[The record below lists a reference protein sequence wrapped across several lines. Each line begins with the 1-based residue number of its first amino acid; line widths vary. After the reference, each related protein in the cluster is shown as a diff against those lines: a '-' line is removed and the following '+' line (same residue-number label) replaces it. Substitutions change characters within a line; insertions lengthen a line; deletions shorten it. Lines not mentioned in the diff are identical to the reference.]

1 MTIKQVHLDNKALCR
16 GPLPTFSVKLFRTN
30 AHSPPEPTRNS
41 GMKQLKV
48 SSTTSSRTNKAPKS
62 QERRRVESIHD
73 FLRFQIKEHMTGD
86 PLEVDLAG

>member
-1 MTIKQVHLDNKALCR
+1 
-16 GPLPTFSVKLFRTN
+16 
-30 AHSPPEPTRNS
+30 
-41 GMKQLKV
+41 MKQLKV

-86 PLEVDLAG
+86 PLEIDLAG